1 MDRSVVFIGT
11 FRIPDYAA
19 WREAIEE
26 MSRFVSARVQRLRAS
41 GVPVSVKSMVTGF
54 LRGTSPAEPT
64 R

>member
-1 MDRSVVFIGT
+1 
-11 FRIPDYAA
+11 
-19 WREAIEE
+19 
-26 MSRFVSARVQRLRAS
+26 VSARVQRLRAS